1 MKNEDKNI
9 ITLKLKY
16 RTENIQRIQA
26 YISNYNNVLRFTFNR
41 LKENEKLSTKEIT
54 ETQKSLNNVFVDSH
68 FKNSAIFNSKYAVFR
83 KKHKRYSNVFYKF
96 E

>member
-54 ETQKSLNNVFVDSH
+54 EKQKSLNNVFVDSH
-68 FKNSAIFNSKYAVFR
+68 FKKSAIFKSKYVL
-83 KKHKRYSNVFYKF
+83 
-96 E
+96 